1 MVSAGSTAIAVG
13 LNKGYKGEQV
23 TMKAKPSSRKGVS
36 LIVFAA
42 VYAVI

>member
-23 TMKAKPSSRKGVS
+23 TLKAKPSSRKGVS
-36 LIVFAA
+36 SIALALH
-42 VYAVI
+42 AVI